1 MDVFIVETWMDSRE
15 EFQNLA
21 ANPQWSYVFFCQH
34 RCLTKDYEK
43 RPTVSTL
50 LQHDFIK
57 QIEGKE
63 NLLQRQLMEFIDVHQ
78 QMGVTEKAR

>member
-1 MDVFIVETWMDSRE
+1 MNQLQTSISKLNSDS
-15 EFQNLA
+15 
-21 ANPQWSYVFFCQH
+21 SMIICFFCQH

-43 RPTVSTL
+43 RPTVSSL

-57 QIEGKE
+57 QIEGRE
-63 NLLQRQLMEFIDVHQ
+63 NVLQRQLMEFIDVHQ

>member
-1 MDVFIVETWMDSRE
+1 MNQLQTSISKLNSDPSMIIC
-15 EFQNLA
+15 
-21 ANPQWSYVFFCQH
+21 FFCQH

-43 RPTVSTL
+43 RPTVSSL

-57 QIEGKE
+57 QIEGRE
-63 NLLQRQLMEFIDVHQ
+63 SVLQRQLMEFIDVHQ

>member
-1 MDVFIVETWMDSRE
+1 MIIC
-15 EFQNLA
+15 
-21 ANPQWSYVFFCQH
+21 FFCQH

-43 RPTVSTL
+43 RPTVSSL

-63 NLLQRQLMEFIDVHQ
+63 NVLQRQLMEFIDVHQ